1 MYVCKCADVACTDLT
16 RSVAVVVR
24 VTSAQ
29 RLEIDIVTDSQYPFL
44 SRKAIPSC
52 ERACAPIMQCY
63 KAEGQHHMQQAADTH
78 HQLDSGTLW
87 QALYQGVQHIYA
99 TGNY

>member
-1 MYVCKCADVACTDLT
+1 MYVCNGADVVCTDLT
-16 RSVAVVVR
+16 RSVAVGVR

-29 RLEIDIVTDSQYPFL
+29 RLGIDIVIDPQHLFL

-52 ERACAPIMQCY
+52 ERACGPIMQCY
-63 KAEGQHHMQQAADTH
+63 KAEGQHHMQQVADTY

-99 TGNY
+99 TGND

>member
-1 MYVCKCADVACTDLT
+1 MYVCKCADVVCTDLT

-29 RLEIDIVTDSQYPFL
+29 RLGIDIVTDSQYLFL
-44 SRKAIPSC
+44 S
-52 ERACAPIMQCY
+52 PIMQCY
-63 KAEGQHHMQQAADTH
+63 KAEGQHHTQQAADTH

-99 TGNY
+99 TGND